1 MVFLTFSIGD
11 DSYHDFA
18 TQTVNSAINQGY
30 DTFVLTDK
38 PDLYPNSKTLLYEKE
53 KFSYH
58 DKLDAVEW
66 VYSMGYKQIL
76 YLDADI
82 IVNDIVFF
90 NDVKKIEFNDGINY
104 TRSGIPKD
112 LESHLNEK
120 HLSNYRTKLDENF
133 KLNYSEIPSIFEDI
147 FVFNFEKVDPS
158 QFFKYF
164 KKLRDLKHES
174 DIQTDNQRYGDQEG
188 YSISIASKLSLMP
201 CQISDSL
208 RTLSSTHLL
217 ASNYTYDGI
226 IKSIMAEVSFIFP
239 YRKDSIEREQNFSTC
254 LNYYKRYFNDS
265 EFIISEQGEKRTI
278 FHHSGYNYTFEELPL
293 PHNQSRTI
301 NQGIRLSDKKI
312 VCVID
317 SDIILINHYNI
328 YLAVKE
334 IFQNKID
341 YCLPYLECVDLPGFM
356 FRGPW
361 GGYCIGG
368 IYVVDRN
375 KFIEI
380 GLNDEEYRGWG
391 REDDDR
397 HQRMLDN
404 GFRFK
409 RHHGN
414 IVHMY
419 HPPQENIKESAEKNL
434 IRLRNYTDGN
444 GNTNEVQK
452 DKLI

>member
-11 DSYHDFA
+11 ESYHDFA
-18 TQTVNSAINQGY
+18 KQTIKTAIDCGLE
-30 DTFVLTDK
+30 TFVLTDK
-38 PDLYPNSKTLLYEKE
+38 PELYPNSIVMRYENE

-58 DKLDAVEW
+58 DKMNAVEW
-66 VYSMGYKQIL
+66 VYNLGFKKII
-76 YLDADI
+76 YLDADL
-82 IVNDIVFF
+82 IVKNNSFF
-90 NDVKKIEFNDGINY
+90 NDIKTINFLDGINY
-104 TRSGIPKD
+104 TRNGIPKD

-133 KLNYSEIPSIFEDI
+133 QINYSEIPSIFEDI
-147 FVFNFEKVDPS
+147 FLFNFENISPN
-158 QFFKYF
+158 QFFVEF
-164 KKLRDLKHES
+164 KKVRDLKHES
-174 DIQTDNQRYGDQEG
+174 DVQTSNERYGDQEG
-188 YSISIASKLSLMP
+188 YTISIASKLSSLP
-201 CQISDSL
+201 CQISDEL
-208 RTLSSTHLL
+208 KNISSQYLL
-217 ASNYTYDGI
+217 ATNYTYDGI
-226 IKSIMAEVSFIFP
+226 IKPIMSEVSFIFP

-265 EFIISEQGEKRTI
+265 EFIISEQGDKRTI
-278 FHHSGYNYTFEELPL
+278 HHHNGYKYTYEELPL

-368 IYVVDRN
+368 IYIVDRK
-375 KFIEI
+375 KFNDI
-380 GLNDEEYRGWG
+380 GLNDEGYCGWG

-397 HQRMLDN
+397 HQRMLNN

-409 RHHGN
+409 RLHGN

-419 HPPQENIKESAEKNL
+419 HPPQENIKESAERNL
-434 IRLRNYTDGN
+434 IRFRNNTDGN
-444 GNTNEVQK
+444 SYFDKTQT